1 MYEIQLGQNGVSIIS
16 PELMKEGTA
25 FVKKED
31 IKALI
36 GELNTYDAFFDSRK

>member
-1 MYEIQLGQNGVSIIS
+1 MYEIQLGLNGV
-16 PELMKEGTA
+16 LMKEGTV

-36 GELNTYDAFFDSRK
+36 QELHSYDTFFDSRK